1 MDRLKIVFAA
11 VVLVSLSTSAAF
23 AGEAGDIHYGLKAGV
38 NLSTAYAEGGRL
50 NMYTGGIGGIFM
62 NYHLSRVFQ
71 VQPEV
76 LFSMKGWKEEA
87 GGITLTNKINY
98 IDINLLLK
106 LVIPTEKMVQS
117 SFGIGPYIGI
127 KASDSYEFNVS
138 VPDVVDE
145 AMELIYDNLKSTDL
159 GIVFSGE
166 VDVLLE
172 NGGMVVLDF
181 RGFVGL
187 QNLFEDFT
195 VADQTFQ
202 TDLKLIG
209 FQFMAGYAF

>member
-1 MDRLKIVFAA
+1 MNRLKIVFA
-11 VVLVSLSTSAAF
+11 VLVLIAFSASAAA

-38 NLSTAYAEGGRL
+38 NISTAYAEGGRL
-50 NMYTGGIGGIFM
+50 NMYTGGIGGVFM

-87 GGITLTNKINY
+87 AGITLTNKINY

-106 LVIPTEKMVQS
+106 LVIPSEKMVQS
-117 SFGIGPYIGI
+117 SFRIGPYIGI
-127 KASDSYEFNVS
+127 KASDSYEFDVP
-138 VPDVVDE
+138 VPDVVNE
-145 AMELIYDNLKSTDL
+145 AMDTIYENLKSTDL

-166 VDVLLE
+166 VDVVLE
-172 NGGMVVLDF
+172 NGGMVILDF

-187 QNLFEDFT
+187 QNLVEEIT
-195 VADQTFQ
+195 VGDATFQ
-202 TDLKLIG
+202 TDLKMIG
-209 FQFMAGYAF
+209 VQFMAGYAF

>member
-1 MDRLKIVFAA
+1 MNRLKIVFA
-11 VVLVSLSTSAAF
+11 VLVLIAFSASAAA

-38 NLSTAYAEGGRL
+38 NISTAYAEGGRL
-50 NMYTGGIGGIFM
+50 NMYTGGIGGVFM

-71 VQPEV
+71 FQPEV

-87 GGITLTNKINY
+87 AGITLTNKINY

-106 LVIPTEKMVQS
+106 LVIPSEKMVQS

-127 KASDSYEFNVS
+127 KASDSYEFDVP
-138 VPDVVDE
+138 VPDVVNE
-145 AMELIYDNLKSTDL
+145 AMDTIYENLKSTDL

-166 VDVLLE
+166 VDVVLE
-172 NGGMVVLDF
+172 NGGMVILDF

-187 QNLFEDFT
+187 QNLVEEIT
-195 VADQTFQ
+195 VGDATFQ
-202 TDLKLIG
+202 TDLKMIG
-209 FQFMAGYAF
+209 VQFMAGYAF